1 MMQWQSNGTERKL
14 SAFWDND
21 KSQPFVW
28 EAVGL
33 GKGPSIGSQ
42 PSPQAEVRSG
52 AEESSGPT
60 MQRVGATMGSGKR
73 SIGSLSGGTSDSA
86 TPGFDGQTSQSKLAE
101 GVIVIHGTDT
111 LSVTGERIVQR
122 YPELEVAC
130 VLTGA
135 MRPWMM
141 RNSDALQNLVES
153 FTVVQLVPRGVYVAM
168 HNRVL
173 QFPGVIKDQEHL
185 RFVRETKI
193 P

>member
-1 MMQWQSNGTERKL
+1 MAKQFTVALIST
-14 SAFWDND
+14 
-21 KSQPFVW
+21 
-28 EAVGL
+28 
-33 GKGPSIGSQ
+33 
-42 PSPQAEVRSG
+42 
-52 AEESSGPT
+52 
-60 MQRVGATMGSGKR
+60 
-73 SIGSLSGGTSDSA
+73 GGTIEKTYDEQEGILANGLSVLETMISMLQLDGVSIHRVELMNKDSSEMSDEDHDLIA
-86 TPGFDGQTSQSKLAE
+86 DCVYEQSKLAE

-141 RNSDALQNLVES
+141 RNTDALQNLVES

-173 QFPGVIKDQEHL
+173 QFPGVIKDQEQL
-185 RFVRETKI
+185 RFVRETDI
-193 P
+193 T